1 MSNQVNG
8 LGQNPKK
15 TVSTNIKQNYSE
27 LLFKTIKS
35 FGVDH
40 VFMVTGGGAMAL
52 NEAANNH
59 LNSVFLNHE
68 QSCAMA
74 ATAYG
79 KSPERPF
86 GVCVVTSGCGVTN
99 AMTGLLDAYQDG
111 VPVLFISGNAN
122 SDQIHKENQRHYGVQ
137 DLMAIELVQNLCV
150 GVFKATKKDKPVD
163 LICQAVELM
172 LGRKGPVWIDVP
184 LDVQMFNLKDKE
196 ITKRKINETY
206 ESVKWV
212 ENNFENPEN
221 ITMKCKRPLLLIG
234 QGAPKD
240 KVQILLEKYKDIP
253 YVTTFGGTNSIAG
266 LNKKRYLGCIG
277 LKGNRKANFSLYH
290 CTDLIAVGTSL
301 SIPAMGY
308 DIKNCFAKIPKLYLV
323 NPEYW
328 TIKTDQYKKVEK
340 FRNVNSFLDKYS
352 SIIPSK
358 KWLNI
363 FKEDIQ
369 DVPGCDKD
377 NTIKYQTKTLLDLFS
392 DLYGENFSCVA
403 DAGSVY
409 YIVSRD
415 VGRYECFYNAPVCQ
429 AEMGASLPYAIGSY
443 HANGKPVLAFT
454 GDGSLQMNIQEL
466 GMLKDTKIT
475 LVVMD
480 NEGYLS
486 IRATQDKFFKK
497 RYGTSS
503 IELRFPDIEKLCGAY
518 DVQYYSESYPMNSL
532 EGSVIHLKTDPDE
545 VIVPRVEAVKNPD
558 GSFTSFGNRNM
569 FPFLDQSDIDRI
581 ESEIK

>member
-1 MSNQVNG
+1 
-8 LGQNPKK
+8 
-15 TVSTNIKQNYSE
+15 
-27 LLFKTIKS
+27 
-35 FGVDH
+35 
-40 VFMVTGGGAMAL
+40 MVL

-59 LNSVFLNHE
+59 LTPIFLNHE
-68 QSCAMA
+68 QTCAMA
-74 ATAYG
+74 AVAYG
-79 KSPERPF
+79 KTPERPF

-122 SDQIHKENQRHYGVQ
+122 SAEIHGVNQRHYGVQ
-137 DLMAIELVQNLCV
+137 DLRAAELVQNLCV
-150 GVFKATKKDKPVD
+150 GVFKASKGDKPVD

-172 LGRKGPVWIDVP
+172 IDRRGPVWIDVP
-184 LDVQMFNLKDKE
+184 LDVQMFNLKDRE
-196 ITKRKINETY
+196 VTERKINKIY
-206 ESVKWV
+206 ESVKSK
-212 ENNFENPEN
+212 EKNFEDPEN
-221 ITMKCKRPLLLIG
+221 IVLNCKRPLFLIG

-240 KVQILLEKYKDIP
+240 KVEMLLDKYKDIP
-253 YVTTFGGTNSIAG
+253 YVTTFGGTNAITNS
-266 LNKKRYLGCIG
+266 NKERYLGCIG

-290 CTDLIAVGTSL
+290 CTDLIAVGTSM

-308 DIKNCFAKIPKLYLV
+308 DIKNCYKNIPKLYLV
-323 NPEYW
+323 NPEPW
-328 TIKTDQYKKVEK
+328 TVKTDQYEK
-340 FRNVNSFLDKYS
+340 REVFRNVNSFLDRYS
-352 SIIPSK
+352 LIIPSK

-363 FKEDIQ
+363 FKEDMQ
-369 DVPGCDKD
+369 DVPGYYKQ
-377 NTIKYQTKTLLDLFS
+377 NTIKYRTKALLGLFS
-392 DLYGENFSCVA
+392 ELYGEDFSCVA

-415 VGRYECFYNAPVCQ
+415 VGKYECFYNAPVCQ

-443 HANGKPVLAFT
+443 YANGKPVLAFT

-503 IELRFPDIEKLCGAY
+503 TELRFPDIEKLCKAY
-518 DVQYYSESYPMNSL
+518 DVQYYSEAYPMNSAIPSLLEDLPRKILHSL